1 MNNKQLFSKFFAITL
16 AITLIFSVFSVS
28 AGAVSA
34 DEKSNSQNAN
44 VQDNLSVSG
53 TNSLGTML
61 ANEIADKNEETEDN
75 NGYNVFSVTVSGNNA
90 VVSFET
96 ITDATLLVAIYNE
109 SCDTLIA
116 TGTTEVTNGETEK
129 NVILDTNDMPQY
141 FYVKGYLIDT
151 STNKPLCTAYSSP
164 MYTKDMQE
172 FLSKTT
178 DDFEENKVLN
188 FDNDDDNNFAVYK
201 DEVKLVDESGETN
214 KVTKSDDTTKTYVIE
229 NIDDSISSLSE
240 GDIFSYDY
248 SNGDALIVK
257 VASITIDGTTA
268 TITGEDANL
277 DDVFDYVKIDS
288 TAKKSDFTYD
298 ESNLSEN
305 LKVEHPTNGSRKS
318 RALNN
323 IDASASFSTSFS
335 IEYAPNS
342 KVSVTGSFNFG
353 ISVSAKVY
361 VSMAYQYIELISNE
375 SLGMEISVSATAF
388 SHNFSLGEYGA
399 SPIPGL
405 YISIE
410 PEIVFEGEIELT
422 ISTTLETQFGFSVSS
437 SEGFKNLCNSPKLN
451 TELKVSGKLFVG
463 LQVTAKINILG
474 VVAEGEISGKI
485 GPELSAEFA
494 DINKSE
500 SLKHSC
506 NACLKGVINC
516 KVGLSVSA
524 KFLNL
529 DKFKF
534 QYSLTKTW
542 KLCDI
547 YYSLDYNTFGFS
559 TCPYIAYRVSVIVRE
574 ANGNPV
580 NGATVNGINET
591 NSDGEVTMYL
601 PNGNHTFTASYN
613 GQTKS
618 TTVTVNNAETTAEI
632 VLGDSQSNTDY
643 DFSLVE
649 EVVQIA
655 AGGSHSAA
663 VTKDGNLYMW
673 GYNYHGELGVYTS
686 ENKNA
691 PILVNNSTTA
701 LPAKSVKSVALG
713 SEHSAAITK
722 DGSLYMWG
730 HNNFGQLG
738 DGTNTNRY
746 VPVKIMDNVVSVSLG
761 SEHSAIITKGGSLYM
776 WGCNYAGE
784 LGDGTNTNRYTPV
797 KIMDNVASVSLG
809 NYHSAAI
816 TKDGSLYM
824 WGMNDFGQLG
834 DGTSLDKSKPTKIMD
849 DVVSVSLGGYHS
861 AAITKDGNL
870 YMWGEN
876 SSGQLGDGTTV
887 NKNKPLKV
895 ASNVQS
901 VELGYSH
908 TTVIS
913 KDGELYTWGYN
924 KYGQLGNGT
933 TTNSSNPIKIMND
946 IVSCVGGGSHIIA
959 LKKDG
964 TVYTWGYNNYGQL
977 GDGTTTDRTSPVAI
991 QIYDHTNVLTSSG
1004 IKHGII
1010 PDNGNYSFEST
1021 GEIVQIAAG
1030 SSHSAAVTKDGDLY
1044 MWGYNGEGQLGV
1056 STNENTNAPV
1066 LVNNSTTTLPAK
1078 SIKSVALGDWH
1089 SAAITK
1095 DGSLYMWGS
1104 NDYGQLGDGTTT
1116 DRYTPVKI
1124 MDNVASVSL
1133 GGSHS
1138 AAVTKDGSL
1147 YMWGS
1152 NFRGQL
1158 GDSTTTNRYTPVKIM
1173 DNVVSVSLGSCHS
1186 AAITKDGD
1194 LYMWGSDVYGQLG
1207 DGMYDS
1213 KSAPRSVPI
1222 KIMKNVKLI
1231 GLGGYHSAAI
1241 TNDGNLY
1248 TWGYNKYGQ
1257 LGDGTTKG
1265 DGSMNFYGESIQ
1277 KRMPQRVASNVQSVK
1292 LGFDYTTVISKDGGL
1307 YTWGYNNYGQ
1317 LGNGTTTNSSNPIK
1331 IMNDVVSCAGN
1342 DCHTIVLKKD
1352 GTVYT
1357 WGYNRYGQLGD
1368 GTTTDRTSPVA
1379 IQIYDHTNV
1388 LKSAKKSSESVSASS
1403 GQHTSK
1409 FAGYNANGIYNFY
1422 ALKNK
1427 NADKLLSDD
1436 NILYVDQV
1444 RADANGNISVTYT
1457 PKTAYDSPY
1466 EFVASITQI
1475 DISNAD
1481 VTAESFTY
1489 NGKLQTVEPVVK
1501 VNGYTLYSGI
1511 DYTLSGAYIA
1521 KNAGEY
1527 TYTIV
1532 GKGDFVGYITK
1543 TFTINSADLN
1553 NCDVLIPDSAT
1564 YTGKDI
1570 EPNAVVKIGDVTLEK
1585 DVDYTVEYQNNLNVG
1600 IGSVVIKGK
1609 GNYSGRKVCR
1619 FDIINCDI
1627 SEISK
1632 IDIQDCAYY
1641 GKAVVPEMV
1650 LENNG
1655 TSLVK
1660 DKDYTVTFKNNDS
1673 VGTATA
1679 VINGIGN
1686 YSGTIEKTFQIKL
1699 PIGDIDMSETIDVK
1713 DATLVMQYGVKLIDL
1728 SDEQLII
1735 ADVNND
1741 NIVNIKDATMIQKYV
1756 VNLIDSF
1763 VR

>member
-1 MNNKQLFSKFFAITL
+1 MNNKQLFSKFLAITL
-16 AITLIFSVFSVS
+16 VITLIFSVFSVS

-44 VQDNLSVSG
+44 IQDNLSVSG

-75 NGYNVFSVTVSGNNA
+75 NGYNVFSVAVSGNNA

-96 ITDATLLVAIYNE
+96 VTDATLLVAIYNE

-151 STNKPLCTAYSSP
+151 TTNKPLCTAYSSP
-164 MYTKDMQE
+164 MYTKNMQE

-257 VASITIDGTTA
+257 VASIAIDGTTA

-298 ESNLSEN
+298 ESTVGEGVSILSEQ
-305 LKVEHPTNGSRKS
+305 KSRKS
-318 RALNN
+318 RA
-323 IDASASFSTSFS
+323 IDISGSASW
-335 IEYAPNS
+335 
-342 KVSVTGSFNFG
+342 SVPF
-353 ISVSAKVY
+353 SVSYVDNGVNVKGSLTYGSSVYVKVY
-361 VSMAYQYIELISNE
+361 LSIQYQYLELKVDQT
-375 SLGMEISVSATAF
+375 LKLDLSVSTNLF
-388 SHNFSLGEYGA
+388 ESSIDLFEFGV
-399 SPIPGL
+399 SPIAGVYVTVTPALVIEGSINCS
-405 YISIE
+405 ISA
-410 PEIVFEGEIELT
+410 T
-422 ISTTLETQFGFSVSS
+422 MKTTNGFSVSNT
-437 SEGFKNLCNSPKLN
+437 EGYKDLTTNPKLE
-451 TELKVSGKLFVG
+451 TKLDFSGSVFIGAKATLKIRV
-463 LQVTAKINILG
+463 LG
-474 VVAEGEISGKI
+474 SLVEGGFTLKNGVDISGKFDDTKDSSSKKHNCSACIKGDIYKKI
-485 GPELSAEFA
+485 GGS
-494 DINKSE
+494 IY
-500 SLKHSC
+500 
-506 NACLKGVINC
+506 I
-516 KVGLSVSA
+516 
-524 KFLNL
+524 KFLNSKNL
-529 DKFKF
+529 KFEL
-534 QYSLTKTW
+534 SLNVKTKIS
-542 KLCDI
+542 DF
-547 YYSLDYNTFGFS
+547 YYSLDHQTFDFT
-559 TCPYIAYRVSVIVRE
+559 TCPYVSYKVNIIVKNS
-574 ANGNPV
+574 NGSFVSGASV
-580 NGATVNGINET
+580 NGTATT
-591 NSDGEVTMYL
+591 DSDGKVTMYL

-613 GQTKS
+613 GQTES
-618 TTVTVNNAETTAEI
+618 TTTTVNNAETTAEI
-632 VLGDSQSNTDY
+632 VIGTSQSNPDY
-643 DFSLVE
+643 DFSSAGE
-649 EVVQIA
+649 IVQVA
-655 AGGSHSAA
+655 AGGTHTAA
-663 VTKDGNLYMW
+663 VTKDGDLYMW
-673 GYNYHGELGVYTS
+673 GRNYYGQLGVYS
-686 ENKNA
+686 NA
-691 PILVNNSTTA
+691 DSKIPIKVNNSSST
-701 LPAKSVKSVALG
+701 LPEKSVKYIALG
-713 SEHSAAITK
+713 
-722 DGSLYMWG
+722 Y
-730 HNNFGQLG
+730 
-738 DGTNTNRY
+738 
-746 VPVKIMDNVVSVSLG
+746 
-761 SEHSAIITKGGSLYM
+761 
-776 WGCNYAGE
+776 
-784 LGDGTNTNRYTPV
+784 
-797 KIMDNVASVSLG
+797 
-809 NYHSAAI
+809 YHSAAI

-824 WGMNDFGQLG
+824 WG
-834 DGTSLDKSKPTKIMD
+834 
-849 DVVSVSLGGYHS
+849 
-861 AAITKDGNL
+861 
-870 YMWGEN
+870 
-876 SSGQLGDGTTV
+876 
-887 NKNKPLKV
+887 
-895 ASNVQS
+895 
-901 VELGYSH
+901 
-908 TTVIS
+908 
-913 KDGELYTWGYN
+913 YN
-924 KYGQLGNGT
+924 R
-933 TTNSSNPIKIMND
+933 S
-946 IVSCVGGGSHIIA
+946 
-959 LKKDG
+959 
-964 TVYTWGYNNYGQL
+964 
-977 GDGTTTDRTSPVAI
+977 
-991 QIYDHTNVLTSSG
+991 
-1004 IKHGII
+1004 
-1010 PDNGNYSFEST
+1010 
-1021 GEIVQIAAG
+1021 
-1030 SSHSAAVTKDGDLY
+1030 
-1044 MWGYNGEGQLGV
+1044 
-1056 STNENTNAPV
+1056 
-1066 LVNNSTTTLPAK
+1066 
-1078 SIKSVALGDWH
+1078 
-1089 SAAITK
+1089 
-1095 DGSLYMWGS
+1095 
-1104 NDYGQLGDGTTT
+1104 GQLGDGTTT

-1147 YMWGS
+1147 YMWGD
-1152 NFRGQL
+1152 NGNGRL
-1158 GDSTTTNRYTPVKIM
+1158 GDGTTTDRYTPVKIM
-1173 DNVVSVSLGSCHS
+1173 DNVASVSLGSSHS
-1186 AAITKDGD
+1186 AAITKDGS
-1194 LYMWGSDVYGQLG
+1194 LYMWG
-1207 DGMYDS
+1207 
-1213 KSAPRSVPI
+1213 
-1222 KIMKNVKLI
+1222 
-1231 GLGGYHSAAI
+1231 
-1241 TNDGNLY
+1241 
-1248 TWGYNKYGQ
+1248 YNYYGQ
-1257 LGDGTTKG
+1257 LGDGTTTDRYTPVKIMDNVASVSLGGNHSAAITKDSNLYMWGGNGSGQLG
-1265 DGSMNFYGESIQ
+1265 DGTTDN
-1277 KRMPQRVASNVQSVK
+1277 KTRPHRVASNVQSVK
-1292 LGFDYTTVISKDGGL
+1292 LGYIYTTVISKDGGL
-1307 YTWGYNNYGQ
+1307 YTWGYNYYGQ

-1331 IMNDVVSCAGN
+1331 IMNDAIDCAGG
-1342 DCHTIVLKKD
+1342 DDHTIVLKKD

-1357 WGYNRYGQLGD
+1357 WGYNDCGQLGDSTTTNRTSPVAIQIYDHTNVLTSSGIKYGIIPDNGNYSFESTGEVIQMAAGGTHTAAVTKDGDLYMWGRNYYGQLGVYSNADSKIPIKVNNSSSTLPEKSVKYIALGYYHSAAITKDGSLYMWGYNRSGQLGDGTTTDRYTPVKIMDNVASVSLGGSHSAAVTKDGSLYMWGDNGNGRLGDGTTTDRYTPVKIMDNVASVSLGSSHSAAITKDGSLYMWGYNYYGQLGDGTTTDRYTPVKIMDNVASVSLGGNHSAAITKDSNLYMWGGNGSGQLGDGTTDNKTRPHRVASNVQSVKLGYIYTTVISKDGGLYTWGYNYYGQLGNGTTTNSSNPIKIMNDAIDCAGGDDHTIVLKKDGTVYTWGYNDCGQLGD

-1388 LKSAKKSSESVSASS
+1388 LKSAKKSSELVSASS

-1422 ALKNK
+1422 ALKDK

-1466 EFVASITQI
+1466 EFVASITQVN
-1475 DISNAD
+1475 ISNAD
-1481 VTAESFTY
+1481 VSAEDFTY

-1527 TYTIV
+1527 TYTIN
-1532 GKGDFVGYITK
+1532 GKGDFTGSITK
-1543 TFTINSADLN
+1543 TFTIKTADMN

-1600 IGSVVIKGK
+1600 IGIVVIKGK
-1609 GNYSGRKVCR
+1609 GNCSSRKVCW
-1619 FDIINCDI
+1619 FDITNCDI

-1632 IDIQDCAYY
+1632 IDIQNCAYY

-1741 NIVNIKDATMIQKYV
+1741 NIVNIKDATMIQKYL

-1763 VR
+1763 IR

>member
-1 MNNKQLFSKFFAITL
+1 MNNKRLFSRFLAVTL

-75 NGYNVFSVTVSGNNA
+75 NGYNVFSVAVSGNNA

-129 NVILDTNDMPQY
+129 NVTLDTNDMPQY

-188 FDNDDDNNFAVYK
+188 FDNDDDNNFAIYK

-257 VASITIDGTTA
+257 VASIAIDGTTA
-268 TITGEDANL
+268 TITGEEANL

-298 ESNLSEN
+298 ESTVGEGVSILSEH
-305 LKVEHPTNGSRKS
+305 KSRKS
-318 RALNN
+318 RA
-323 IDASASFSTSFS
+323 IDISGSASW
-335 IEYAPNS
+335 
-342 KVSVTGSFNFG
+342 SVPF
-353 ISVSAKVY
+353 SVSYVDNGVNVKGSLTYGSSVYVKVY
-361 VSMAYQYIELISNE
+361 LSVQYQYLELKVDQT
-375 SLGMEISVSATAF
+375 LKLDLSVSTNMF
-388 SHNFSLGEYGA
+388 ESSIDLFEFGV
-399 SPIPGL
+399 SPIAGVYVTVTPALVIEGSINCS
-405 YISIE
+405 ISA
-410 PEIVFEGEIELT
+410 T
-422 ISTTLETQFGFSVSS
+422 MKTTNGFSVSNT
-437 SEGFKNLCNSPKLN
+437 EGYKDLTTNPKLE
-451 TELKVSGKLFVG
+451 TKLDFSGSVFIGAKATLKIRV
-463 LQVTAKINILG
+463 LG
-474 VVAEGEISGKI
+474 SLVEGGFTLKNGVDISGKFDDTKDSSSKKHNCSACIKGDIYKKI
-485 GPELSAEFA
+485 GGS
-494 DINKSE
+494 IY
-500 SLKHSC
+500 
-506 NACLKGVINC
+506 I
-516 KVGLSVSA
+516 
-524 KFLNL
+524 KFLNSKNL
-529 DKFKF
+529 KFEL
-534 QYSLTKTW
+534 SLNVKTKIS
-542 KLCDI
+542 DF
-547 YYSLDYNTFGFS
+547 YYSLDHQTFDFT
-559 TCPYIAYRVSVIVRE
+559 TCPYVSYKVNIIVKKRSGSFVSG
-574 ANGNPV
+574 ASV
-580 NGATVNGINET
+580 NGTATT
-591 NSDGEVTMYL
+591 DSDGKVTMYL

-613 GQTKS
+613 GQTES
-618 TTVTVNNAETTAEI
+618 TTTTVNNAETTAEI
-632 VLGDSQSNTDY
+632 VIGTSQSNPDY
-643 DFSLVE
+643 DFSSIGE
-649 EVVQIA
+649 IVQVA
-655 AGGSHSAA
+655 AGDSHSAA
-663 VTKDGNLYMW
+663 VTKDGDLYMW
-673 GYNYHGELGVYTS
+673 GRNYYGQLGVYS
-686 ENKNA
+686 NA
-691 PILVNNSTTA
+691 DSKIPIKVNNSSST
-701 LPAKSVKSVALG
+701 LPEKSVKYIALG
-713 SEHSAAITK
+713 
-722 DGSLYMWG
+722 Y
-730 HNNFGQLG
+730 
-738 DGTNTNRY
+738 
-746 VPVKIMDNVVSVSLG
+746 
-761 SEHSAIITKGGSLYM
+761 
-776 WGCNYAGE
+776 
-784 LGDGTNTNRYTPV
+784 
-797 KIMDNVASVSLG
+797 
-809 NYHSAAI
+809 YHSAAI

-824 WGMNDFGQLG
+824 WGR
-834 DGTSLDKSKPTKIMD
+834 
-849 DVVSVSLGGYHS
+849 
-861 AAITKDGNL
+861 
-870 YMWGEN
+870 
-876 SSGQLGDGTTV
+876 
-887 NKNKPLKV
+887 
-895 ASNVQS
+895 
-901 VELGYSH
+901 
-908 TTVIS
+908 
-913 KDGELYTWGYN
+913 
-924 KYGQLGNGT
+924 
-933 TTNSSNPIKIMND
+933 
-946 IVSCVGGGSHIIA
+946 
-959 LKKDG
+959 
-964 TVYTWGYNNYGQL
+964 NN
-977 GDGTTTDRTSPVAI
+977 
-991 QIYDHTNVLTSSG
+991 
-1004 IKHGII
+1004 
-1010 PDNGNYSFEST
+1010 
-1021 GEIVQIAAG
+1021 
-1030 SSHSAAVTKDGDLY
+1030 
-1044 MWGYNGEGQLGV
+1044 
-1056 STNENTNAPV
+1056 
-1066 LVNNSTTTLPAK
+1066 
-1078 SIKSVALGDWH
+1078 
-1089 SAAITK
+1089 
-1095 DGSLYMWGS
+1095 
-1104 NDYGQLGDGTTT
+1104 YGQLGDGTTT

-1147 YMWGS
+1147 YMWGD
-1152 NFRGQL
+1152 NGNGRL
-1158 GDSTTTNRYTPVKIM
+1158 GDGTTTDRYTPVKIM
-1173 DNVVSVSLGSCHS
+1173 DNVASVSLGSSHS
-1186 AAITKDGD
+1186 AAITKDGS
-1194 LYMWGSDVYGQLG
+1194 LYMWG
-1207 DGMYDS
+1207 
-1213 KSAPRSVPI
+1213 
-1222 KIMKNVKLI
+1222 
-1231 GLGGYHSAAI
+1231 
-1241 TNDGNLY
+1241 
-1248 TWGYNKYGQ
+1248 YNYYGQ
-1257 LGDGTTKG
+1257 LGDGTTTDRYTPVKIMDNVASVSLGGNHSAAITKDSNLYMWGGNGSGQLG
-1265 DGSMNFYGESIQ
+1265 DGTTDN
-1277 KRMPQRVASNVQSVK
+1277 KTRPNRVASNVQSVK
-1292 LGFDYTTVISKDGGL
+1292 LGYIHTTVISKDGGL
-1307 YTWGYNNYGQ
+1307 YTWGYNHYGQ

-1331 IMNDVVSCAGN
+1331 IMNDAIDCAGG
-1342 DCHTIVLKKD
+1342 DDHTIVLKKD

-1357 WGYNRYGQLGD
+1357 WGRNYNGQLGD
-1368 GTTTDRTSPVA
+1368 GTTTNRKSPVA

-1422 ALKNK
+1422 ALKDK

-1444 RADANGNISVTYT
+1444 RADSNGNISVTYI
-1457 PKTAYDSPY
+1457 PKAAYDSPY
-1466 EFVASITQI
+1466 EFVASITQVN
-1475 DISNAD
+1475 ISNAD
-1481 VTAESFTY
+1481 VSAEDFTY

-1527 TYTIV
+1527 TYTIN
-1532 GKGDFVGYITK
+1532 GKGDFSGSITK
-1543 TFTINSADLN
+1543 TFTIKTADVN

-1600 IGSVVIKGK
+1600 IGIVVIKGK
-1609 GNYSGRKVCR
+1609 GNCSGRKVCW
-1619 FDIINCDI
+1619 FDITNCDI

-1641 GKAVVPEMV
+1641 RKAVVPEMV

-1741 NIVNIKDATMIQKYV
+1741 NIVNIKDATMIQKYI

>member
-1 MNNKQLFSKFFAITL
+1 MNNKRLFSRFLAVTL

-75 NGYNVFSVTVSGNNA
+75 NGYNVFSVAVSGNNA

-96 ITDATLLVAIYNE
+96 VTDATLLVAIYNE

-129 NVILDTNDMPQY
+129 NVTLDTNDMPQY

-305 LKVEHPTNGSRKS
+305 LKIEHPTNGSRKS
-318 RALNN
+318 RAFN

-342 KVSVTGSFNFG
+342 TVSVTGSFNFG
-353 ISVSAKVY
+353 VSVSAKVY

-388 SHNFSLGEYGA
+388 SHSFSLGEYGA
-399 SPIPGL
+399 SPVPGL

-437 SEGFKNLCNSPKLN
+437 SEGFKNLCNSPKIN

-463 LQVTAKINILG
+463 LQVTAKVKVLG
-474 VVAEGEISGKI
+474 AIAEGGISGKI

-494 DINKSE
+494 DTNDTE
-500 SLKHSC
+500 SFKHSC
-506 NACLKGVINC
+506 NTCLKGEINC
-516 KVGLSVSA
+516 KVSLSVYA

-534 QYSLTKTW
+534 QRSLTNTW
-542 KLCDI
+542 KLDDI
-547 YYSLDYNTFGFS
+547 YYSFDYNTFGFS
-559 TCPYIAYRVSVIVRE
+559 TCPHIAYRVSVIVRE
-574 ANGNPV
+574 ANGNLV
-580 NGATVNGINET
+580 NGAIVNGTNKT
-591 NSDGEVTMYL
+591 NSDGKVTMYL

-613 GQTKS
+613 GQTES
-618 TTVTVNNAETTAEI
+618 TTTTVNNAETTAEI
-632 VLGDSQSNTDY
+632 VLGGSQSNSDY
-643 DFSLVE
+643 DFSSTGE
-649 EVVQIA
+649 IVQVA
-655 AGGSHSAA
+655 AGTSHTAA
-663 VTKDGNLYMW
+663 VTKDGDLYMW
-673 GYNYHGELGVYTS
+673 GVNLWGELGVS
-686 ENKNA
+686 SNA
-691 PILVNNSTTA
+691 SSKIPIKVNNSSST
-701 LPAKSVKSVALG
+701 LPEKSVKYVALG
-713 SEHSAAITK
+713 GSHSAAITK

-730 HNNFGQLG
+730 DNVYGELG
-738 DGTNTNRY
+738 DGTITDRNI
-746 VPVKIMDNVVSVSLG
+746 PVKIMDNVTSVSLG
-761 SEHSAIITKGGSLYM
+761 GTHSAAITNNGSLYTWGNNKYGQLGGNGTKSKRTKPVKIMDNVISVSLGLIHSAAITKDGSLYM
-776 WGCNYAGE
+776 WGNNICGQ
-784 LGDGTNTNRYTPV
+784 LGDGTTTDRFTPV

-809 NYHSAAI
+809 TGESAAI

-824 WGMNDFGQLG
+824 WGNNGC
-834 DGTSLDKSKPTKIMD
+834 
-849 DVVSVSLGGYHS
+849 
-861 AAITKDGNL
+861 
-870 YMWGEN
+870 
-876 SSGQLGDGTTV
+876 GQLGDGTTD
-887 NKNKPLKV
+887 NKTRPHRV
-895 ASNVQS
+895 ASNIQS
-901 VELGYSH
+901 VKLGSNYI
-908 TTVIS
+908 TAIS
-913 KDGELYTWGYN
+913 KDGGLYTWGDN
-924 KYGQLGNGT
+924 HNGQLGNGT
-933 TTNSSNPIKIMND
+933 TIDSSSPIKIMND
-946 IVSCVGGGSHIIA
+946 VVDCAGAGGGGCHTIA

-964 TVYTWGYNNYGQL
+964 TVYTWGWNY
-977 GDGTTTDRTSPVAI
+977 
-991 QIYDHTNVLTSSG
+991 H
-1004 IKHGII
+1004 
-1010 PDNGNYSFEST
+1010 
-1021 GEIVQIAAG
+1021 
-1030 SSHSAAVTKDGDLY
+1030 
-1044 MWGYNGEGQLGV
+1044 
-1056 STNENTNAPV
+1056 
-1066 LVNNSTTTLPAK
+1066 
-1078 SIKSVALGDWH
+1078 
-1089 SAAITK
+1089 
-1095 DGSLYMWGS
+1095 
-1104 NDYGQLGDGTTT
+1104 
-1116 DRYTPVKI
+1116 
-1124 MDNVASVSL
+1124 
-1133 GGSHS
+1133 
-1138 AAVTKDGSL
+1138 
-1147 YMWGS
+1147 
-1152 NFRGQL
+1152 
-1158 GDSTTTNRYTPVKIM
+1158 
-1173 DNVVSVSLGSCHS
+1173 
-1186 AAITKDGD
+1186 
-1194 LYMWGSDVYGQLG
+1194 
-1207 DGMYDS
+1207 
-1213 KSAPRSVPI
+1213 
-1222 KIMKNVKLI
+1222 
-1231 GLGGYHSAAI
+1231 
-1241 TNDGNLY
+1241 
-1248 TWGYNKYGQ
+1248 
-1257 LGDGTTKG
+1257 
-1265 DGSMNFYGESIQ
+1265 
-1277 KRMPQRVASNVQSVK
+1277 
-1292 LGFDYTTVISKDGGL
+1292 
-1307 YTWGYNNYGQ
+1307 
-1317 LGNGTTTNSSNPIK
+1317 
-1331 IMNDVVSCAGN
+1331 
-1342 DCHTIVLKKD
+1342 
-1352 GTVYT
+1352 
-1357 WGYNRYGQLGD
+1357 GQLGD

-1388 LKSAKKSSESVSASS
+1388 LKSTKKSSESVSASS
-1403 GQHTSK
+1403 GQHISK

-1481 VTAESFTY
+1481 VTEESFTY
-1489 NGKLQTVEPVVK
+1489 NGKLQTVKPVVK
-1501 VNGYTLYSGI
+1501 VNGYTLHSGI

-1532 GKGDFVGYITK
+1532 GKGDFVGYIAK
-1543 TFTINSADLN
+1543 TFTINPADLN

-1564 YTGKDI
+1564 YTGKGI
-1570 EPNAVVKIGDVTLEK
+1570 KPNAVVKIGDVTLEK

-1619 FDIINCDI
+1619 FDITNCDI

-1686 YSGTIEKTFQIKL
+1686 YCGTIEKTFQIKL

>member
-1 MNNKQLFSKFFAITL
+1 MNNKRLFSRFLAITL

-75 NGYNVFSVTVSGNNA
+75 NGYNVFSVAVSGNNA

-129 NVILDTNDMPQY
+129 NVTLDTNDMPQY

-257 VASITIDGTTA
+257 VASIAIDGTTA

-298 ESNLSEN
+298 KSNLSEN
-305 LKVEHPTNGSRKS
+305 LKVENPTNGSRKS
-318 RALNN
+318 RALN

-335 IEYAPNS
+335 IKYTPNS
-342 KVSVTGSFNFG
+342 TVSVTGSFNFG
-353 ISVSAKVY
+353 VSVSAKVY

-388 SHNFSLGEYGA
+388 SHSFSLGEYGA
-399 SPIPGL
+399 SPVPGL

-463 LQVTAKINILG
+463 LQVTAKVKVLG
-474 VVAEGEISGKI
+474 AIAEGGISGKI

-494 DINKSE
+494 DTNDTE
-500 SLKHSC
+500 SFKHSC
-506 NACLKGVINC
+506 NTCLKGEINC
-516 KVGLSVSA
+516 KVSLSVYA

-534 QYSLTKTW
+534 QRSLTNTW
-542 KLCDI
+542 KLDDI
-547 YYSLDYNTFGFS
+547 YYSFDYNTFGFS
-559 TCPYIAYRVSVIVRE
+559 TCPHIAYRVSVIVRE
-574 ANGNPV
+574 ANGNLV
-580 NGATVNGINET
+580 NGAIVNGTNKT
-591 NSDGEVTMYL
+591 NSDGKVTMYL

-613 GQTKS
+613 GQTES

-632 VLGDSQSNTDY
+632 VLGTSQSNPDY
-643 DFSLVE
+643 DFSSAG
-649 EVVQIA
+649 EVIQVA
-655 AGGSHSAA
+655 AGYSHTAA
-663 VTKDGNLYMW
+663 VTKDGDLYMW
-673 GYNYHGELGVYTS
+673 GYNNYGQLGVYS
-686 ENKNA
+686 NA
-691 PILVNNSTTA
+691 DSKIPIKVNNSSST
-701 LPAKSVKSVALG
+701 LPEKSVKYVALG
-713 SEHSAAITK
+713 YYHSAAITK
-722 DGSLYMWG
+722 DGSLYIWG
-730 HNNFGQLG
+730 CNSYGQLG
-738 DGTNTNRY
+738 DGTTTDRY
-746 VPVKIMDNVVSVSLG
+746 TPIKIMDNVASVSLG
-761 SEHSAIITKGGSLYM
+761 DYHSAAVTKDGSLYM
-776 WGCNYAGE
+776 WGYNYRGR
-784 LGDGTNTNRYTPV
+784 LGDGTTTGRYTPV

-809 NYHSAAI
+809 SGHSAAI

-824 WGMNDFGQLG
+824 WG
-834 DGTSLDKSKPTKIMD
+834 
-849 DVVSVSLGGYHS
+849 
-861 AAITKDGNL
+861 
-870 YMWGEN
+870 
-876 SSGQLGDGTTV
+876 
-887 NKNKPLKV
+887 
-895 ASNVQS
+895 
-901 VELGYSH
+901 
-908 TTVIS
+908 
-913 KDGELYTWGYN
+913 YN
-924 KYGQLGNGT
+924 Y
-933 TTNSSNPIKIMND
+933 
-946 IVSCVGGGSHIIA
+946 
-959 LKKDG
+959 
-964 TVYTWGYNNYGQL
+964 Y
-977 GDGTTTDRTSPVAI
+977 
-991 QIYDHTNVLTSSG
+991 
-1004 IKHGII
+1004 
-1010 PDNGNYSFEST
+1010 E
-1021 GEIVQIAAG
+1021 
-1030 SSHSAAVTKDGDLY
+1030 
-1044 MWGYNGEGQLGV
+1044 
-1056 STNENTNAPV
+1056 
-1066 LVNNSTTTLPAK
+1066 
-1078 SIKSVALGDWH
+1078 
-1089 SAAITK
+1089 
-1095 DGSLYMWGS
+1095 
-1104 NDYGQLGDGTTT
+1104 QLGDGTTT

-1133 GGSHS
+1133 GDFYS
-1138 AAVTKDGSL
+1138 AAITKDGSL
-1147 YMWGS
+1147 YMWG
-1152 NFRGQL
+1152 NNG
-1158 GDSTTTNRYTPVKIM
+1158 
-1173 DNVVSVSLGSCHS
+1173 
-1186 AAITKDGD
+1186 
-1194 LYMWGSDVYGQLG
+1194 
-1207 DGMYDS
+1207 
-1213 KSAPRSVPI
+1213 
-1222 KIMKNVKLI
+1222 
-1231 GLGGYHSAAI
+1231 
-1241 TNDGNLY
+1241 
-1248 TWGYNKYGQ
+1248 YGQ
-1257 LGDGTTKG
+1257 LGDGTTAK
-1265 DGSMNFYGESIQ
+1265 
-1277 KRMPQRVASNVQSVK
+1277 KTRPQRVASNVQSVE
-1292 LGFDYTTVISKDGGL
+1292 LGNIHTTVISKDGGL
-1307 YTWGYNNYGQ
+1307 YTWGDNRNGR
-1317 LGNGTTTNSSNPIK
+1317 LGNGTTIDSSSPIK
-1331 IMNDVVSCAGN
+1331 IMNDVVDCAGGGS
-1342 DCHTIVLKKD
+1342 HTIALKKD
-1352 GTVYT
+1352 GTVYA
-1357 WGYNRYGQLGD
+1357 WGCNDCGQLGD
-1368 GTTTDRTSPVA
+1368 DTTTYRTSPVA

-1388 LKSAKKSSESVSASS
+1388 LKSTKKSSESVSASS

-1422 ALKNK
+1422 ALKDK

-1444 RADANGNISVTYT
+1444 RADSNGNISVTYT

-1466 EFVASITQI
+1466 EFVASITQVN
-1475 DISNAD
+1475 ISNAD
-1481 VTAESFTY
+1481 VSAENFTY

-1527 TYTIV
+1527 TYTIN
-1532 GKGDFVGYITK
+1532 GKGDFTGSITK
-1543 TFTINSADLN
+1543 TFTIKTADVN

-1600 IGSVVIKGK
+1600 IGIVVIQGK
-1609 GNYSGRKVCR
+1609 DNCNGRKVCW
-1619 FDIINCDI
+1619 FDITNYDI

-1632 IDIQDCAYY
+1632 IDIHDCAYY

-1655 TSLVK
+1655 TALVK
-1660 DKDYTVTFKNNDS
+1660 DKDYTVIFKNNDS

-1741 NIVNIKDATMIQKYV
+1741 NIVNIKDATMIQKYI

>member
-1 MNNKQLFSKFFAITL
+1 MNNKRLFSRFLAITL

-75 NGYNVFSVTVSGNNA
+75 NGYNVFSVAVSGNNA

-129 NVILDTNDMPQY
+129 NVTLDTNDMPQY

-257 VASITIDGTTA
+257 VASIAIDGTTA

-298 ESNLSEN
+298 KSNLSEN
-305 LKVEHPTNGSRKS
+305 LKVENPTNGSRKS
-318 RALNN
+318 RALN

-335 IEYAPNS
+335 IKYTPNS
-342 KVSVTGSFNFG
+342 TVSVTGSFNFG
-353 ISVSAKVY
+353 VSVSAKVY

-388 SHNFSLGEYGA
+388 SHSFSLGEYGA
-399 SPIPGL
+399 SPVPGL

-463 LQVTAKINILG
+463 LQVTAKVKVLG
-474 VVAEGEISGKI
+474 AIAEGGISGKI

-494 DINKSE
+494 DTNDTE
-500 SLKHSC
+500 SFKHSC
-506 NACLKGVINC
+506 NTCLKGEINC
-516 KVGLSVSA
+516 KVSLSVYA

-534 QYSLTKTW
+534 QRSLTNTW
-542 KLCDI
+542 KLDDI
-547 YYSLDYNTFGFS
+547 YYSFDYNTFGFS
-559 TCPYIAYRVSVIVRE
+559 TCPHIAYRVSVIVRE
-574 ANGNPV
+574 ANGNLV
-580 NGATVNGINET
+580 NGAIVNGTNKT
-591 NSDGEVTMYL
+591 NSDGKVTMYL

-613 GQTKS
+613 GQTES

-632 VLGDSQSNTDY
+632 VLGTSQSNPDY
-643 DFSLVE
+643 DFSSAG
-649 EVVQIA
+649 EVIQVA
-655 AGGSHSAA
+655 AGYSHTAA
-663 VTKDGNLYMW
+663 VTKDGDLYMW
-673 GYNYHGELGVYTS
+673 GYNNYGQLGVYS
-686 ENKNA
+686 NA
-691 PILVNNSTTA
+691 DSKIPIKVNNSSST
-701 LPAKSVKSVALG
+701 LPEKSVKYVALG
-713 SEHSAAITK
+713 YYHSAAITK
-722 DGSLYMWG
+722 DGSLYIWG
-730 HNNFGQLG
+730 CNSYGQLG
-738 DGTNTNRY
+738 DGTTTDRY
-746 VPVKIMDNVVSVSLG
+746 TPIKIMDNVASVSLG
-761 SEHSAIITKGGSLYM
+761 DYHSAAVTKDGSLYM
-776 WGCNYAGE
+776 WGYNYRGR
-784 LGDGTNTNRYTPV
+784 LGDGTTTGRYTPV

-809 NYHSAAI
+809 SGHSAAI

-824 WGMNDFGQLG
+824 WG
-834 DGTSLDKSKPTKIMD
+834 
-849 DVVSVSLGGYHS
+849 
-861 AAITKDGNL
+861 
-870 YMWGEN
+870 
-876 SSGQLGDGTTV
+876 
-887 NKNKPLKV
+887 
-895 ASNVQS
+895 
-901 VELGYSH
+901 
-908 TTVIS
+908 
-913 KDGELYTWGYN
+913 YN
-924 KYGQLGNGT
+924 Y
-933 TTNSSNPIKIMND
+933 
-946 IVSCVGGGSHIIA
+946 
-959 LKKDG
+959 
-964 TVYTWGYNNYGQL
+964 Y
-977 GDGTTTDRTSPVAI
+977 
-991 QIYDHTNVLTSSG
+991 
-1004 IKHGII
+1004 
-1010 PDNGNYSFEST
+1010 E
-1021 GEIVQIAAG
+1021 
-1030 SSHSAAVTKDGDLY
+1030 
-1044 MWGYNGEGQLGV
+1044 
-1056 STNENTNAPV
+1056 
-1066 LVNNSTTTLPAK
+1066 
-1078 SIKSVALGDWH
+1078 
-1089 SAAITK
+1089 
-1095 DGSLYMWGS
+1095 
-1104 NDYGQLGDGTTT
+1104 QLGDGTTT

-1133 GGSHS
+1133 GDFYSAAITKDGSLYMWGNNGYGQLGDGTTAKKTRPQRVASNVQSVELGNIHTTVISKDGGLYTWGDNRNGRLGNGTTIDSSSPIKIMNDVVDCAGGGSHTIALKKDGTVYAWGCNDCGQLGDDTTTYRTSPVAIQVYDHANVLTSSGIKYGIIPDNGNYSFESTGEVIQIAAGDSHSAAVTKDGDLYMWGYNNYGQLGVYSNADSKIPIKVNNSSSTLPEKSVKYVALGYYHSAAITKDGSLYIWGCNSYGQLGDGTTTDRYTPIKIMDNVASVSLGDYHS

-1147 YMWGS
+1147 YMWGY
-1152 NFRGQL
+1152 NYRGRL
-1158 GDSTTTNRYTPVKIM
+1158 GDGTTTGRYTPVKIM
-1173 DNVVSVSLGSCHS
+1173 DNVASVSLGSGHS
-1186 AAITKDGD
+1186 AAITKDGS
-1194 LYMWGSDVYGQLG
+1194 LYMWGYNYYEQLG
-1207 DGMYDS
+1207 DGTTTDRYT
-1213 KSAPRSVPI
+1213 PV
-1222 KIMKNVKLI
+1222 KIMDNVASVS
-1231 GLGGYHSAAI
+1231 LGDFYSAAI
-1241 TNDGNLY
+1241 TKDGSLY
-1248 TWGYNKYGQ
+1248 MWGNNGYGQ
-1257 LGDGTTKG
+1257 LGDGTTAK
-1265 DGSMNFYGESIQ
+1265 
-1277 KRMPQRVASNVQSVK
+1277 KTRPQRVASNVQSVE
-1292 LGFDYTTVISKDGGL
+1292 LGNIHTTVISKDGGL
-1307 YTWGYNNYGQ
+1307 YTWGDNRNGR
-1317 LGNGTTTNSSNPIK
+1317 LGNGTTIDSSSPIK
-1331 IMNDVVSCAGN
+1331 IMNDVVDCAGGGS
-1342 DCHTIVLKKD
+1342 HTIALKKD
-1352 GTVYT
+1352 GTVYA
-1357 WGYNRYGQLGD
+1357 WGCNDCGQLGD
-1368 GTTTDRTSPVA
+1368 DTTTYRTSPVA

-1388 LKSAKKSSESVSASS
+1388 LKSTKKSSESVSASS

-1422 ALKNK
+1422 ALKDK

-1444 RADANGNISVTYT
+1444 RADSNGNISVTYT

-1466 EFVASITQI
+1466 EFVASITQVN
-1475 DISNAD
+1475 ISNAD
-1481 VTAESFTY
+1481 VSAENFTY

-1527 TYTIV
+1527 TYTIN
-1532 GKGDFVGYITK
+1532 GKGDFTGSITK
-1543 TFTINSADLN
+1543 TFTIKTADVN

-1600 IGSVVIKGK
+1600 IGIVVIQGK
-1609 GNYSGRKVCR
+1609 DNCNGRKVCW
-1619 FDIINCDI
+1619 FDITNYDI

-1632 IDIQDCAYY
+1632 IDIHDCAYY

-1655 TSLVK
+1655 TALVK
-1660 DKDYTVTFKNNDS
+1660 DKDYTVIFKNNDS

-1741 NIVNIKDATMIQKYV
+1741 NIVNIKDATMIQKYI

>member
-1 MNNKQLFSKFFAITL
+1 MNNKQLFSKFLAITL
-16 AITLIFSVFSVS
+16 VITLIFSVFSVS

-44 VQDNLSVSG
+44 IQDNLSVSG

-75 NGYNVFSVTVSGNNA
+75 NGYNVFSVAVSGNNA

-96 ITDATLLVAIYNE
+96 VTDATLLVAIYNE

-151 STNKPLCTAYSSP
+151 TTNKPLCTAYSSP
-164 MYTKDMQE
+164 MYTKNMQE

-257 VASITIDGTTA
+257 VASIAIDGTTA

-298 ESNLSEN
+298 ESTVGEGVSILSEQ
-305 LKVEHPTNGSRKS
+305 KSRKS
-318 RALNN
+318 RA
-323 IDASASFSTSFS
+323 IDISGSASW
-335 IEYAPNS
+335 
-342 KVSVTGSFNFG
+342 SVPF
-353 ISVSAKVY
+353 SVSYVDNGVNVKGSLTYGSSVYVKVY
-361 VSMAYQYIELISNE
+361 LSIQYQYLELKVDQT
-375 SLGMEISVSATAF
+375 LKLDLSVSTNLF
-388 SHNFSLGEYGA
+388 ESSIDLFEFGV
-399 SPIPGL
+399 SPIAGVYVTVTPALVIEGSINCS
-405 YISIE
+405 ISA
-410 PEIVFEGEIELT
+410 T
-422 ISTTLETQFGFSVSS
+422 MKTTNGFSVSNT
-437 SEGFKNLCNSPKLN
+437 EGYKDLTTNPKLE
-451 TELKVSGKLFVG
+451 TKLDFSGSVFIGAKATLKIRV
-463 LQVTAKINILG
+463 LG
-474 VVAEGEISGKI
+474 SLVEGGFTLKNGVDISGKFDDTKDSSSKKHNCSACIKGDIYKKI
-485 GPELSAEFA
+485 GGS
-494 DINKSE
+494 IY
-500 SLKHSC
+500 
-506 NACLKGVINC
+506 I
-516 KVGLSVSA
+516 
-524 KFLNL
+524 KFLNSKNL
-529 DKFKF
+529 KFEL
-534 QYSLTKTW
+534 SLNVKTKIS
-542 KLCDI
+542 DF
-547 YYSLDYNTFGFS
+547 YYSLDHQTFDFT
-559 TCPYIAYRVSVIVRE
+559 TCPYVSYKVNIIVKNS
-574 ANGNPV
+574 NGSFVSGASV
-580 NGATVNGINET
+580 NGTATT
-591 NSDGEVTMYL
+591 DSDGKVTMYL

-613 GQTKS
+613 GQTES
-618 TTVTVNNAETTAEI
+618 TTTTVNNAETTAEI
-632 VLGDSQSNTDY
+632 VIGTSQSNPDY
-643 DFSLVE
+643 DFSSAGE
-649 EVVQIA
+649 IVQVA
-655 AGGSHSAA
+655 AGGTHTAA
-663 VTKDGNLYMW
+663 VTKDGDLYMW
-673 GYNYHGELGVYTS
+673 GRNYYGQLGVYS
-686 ENKNA
+686 NA
-691 PILVNNSTTA
+691 DSKIPIKVNNSSST
-701 LPAKSVKSVALG
+701 LPEKSVKYIALG
-713 SEHSAAITK
+713 
-722 DGSLYMWG
+722 Y
-730 HNNFGQLG
+730 
-738 DGTNTNRY
+738 
-746 VPVKIMDNVVSVSLG
+746 
-761 SEHSAIITKGGSLYM
+761 
-776 WGCNYAGE
+776 
-784 LGDGTNTNRYTPV
+784 
-797 KIMDNVASVSLG
+797 
-809 NYHSAAI
+809 YHSAAI

-824 WGMNDFGQLG
+824 WG
-834 DGTSLDKSKPTKIMD
+834 
-849 DVVSVSLGGYHS
+849 
-861 AAITKDGNL
+861 
-870 YMWGEN
+870 
-876 SSGQLGDGTTV
+876 
-887 NKNKPLKV
+887 
-895 ASNVQS
+895 
-901 VELGYSH
+901 
-908 TTVIS
+908 
-913 KDGELYTWGYN
+913 YN
-924 KYGQLGNGT
+924 R
-933 TTNSSNPIKIMND
+933 S
-946 IVSCVGGGSHIIA
+946 
-959 LKKDG
+959 
-964 TVYTWGYNNYGQL
+964 
-977 GDGTTTDRTSPVAI
+977 
-991 QIYDHTNVLTSSG
+991 
-1004 IKHGII
+1004 
-1010 PDNGNYSFEST
+1010 
-1021 GEIVQIAAG
+1021 
-1030 SSHSAAVTKDGDLY
+1030 
-1044 MWGYNGEGQLGV
+1044 
-1056 STNENTNAPV
+1056 
-1066 LVNNSTTTLPAK
+1066 
-1078 SIKSVALGDWH
+1078 
-1089 SAAITK
+1089 
-1095 DGSLYMWGS
+1095 
-1104 NDYGQLGDGTTT
+1104 GQLGDGTTT

-1147 YMWGS
+1147 YMWGD
-1152 NFRGQL
+1152 NGNGRL
-1158 GDSTTTNRYTPVKIM
+1158 GDGTTTDRYTPVKIM
-1173 DNVVSVSLGSCHS
+1173 DNVASVSLGSSHS
-1186 AAITKDGD
+1186 AAITKDGS
-1194 LYMWGSDVYGQLG
+1194 LYMWG
-1207 DGMYDS
+1207 
-1213 KSAPRSVPI
+1213 
-1222 KIMKNVKLI
+1222 
-1231 GLGGYHSAAI
+1231 
-1241 TNDGNLY
+1241 
-1248 TWGYNKYGQ
+1248 YNYYGQ
-1257 LGDGTTKG
+1257 LGDGTTTDRYTPVKIMDNVASVSLGGNHSAAITKDSNLYMWGGNGSGQLG
-1265 DGSMNFYGESIQ
+1265 DGTTDN
-1277 KRMPQRVASNVQSVK
+1277 KTRPHRVASNVQSVK
-1292 LGFDYTTVISKDGGL
+1292 LGYIYTTVISKDGGL
-1307 YTWGYNNYGQ
+1307 YTWGYNYYGQ

-1331 IMNDVVSCAGN
+1331 IMNDAIDCAGG
-1342 DCHTIVLKKD
+1342 DDHTIVLKKD

-1357 WGYNRYGQLGD
+1357 WGYNDCGQLGD
-1368 GTTTDRTSPVA
+1368 STTTNRTSPVA

-1388 LKSAKKSSESVSASS
+1388 LKSAKKSSELVSASS

-1422 ALKNK
+1422 ALKDK

-1466 EFVASITQI
+1466 EFVASITQVN
-1475 DISNAD
+1475 ISNAD
-1481 VTAESFTY
+1481 VSAEDFTY

-1527 TYTIV
+1527 TYTIN
-1532 GKGDFVGYITK
+1532 GKGDFTGSITK
-1543 TFTINSADLN
+1543 TFTIKTADMN

-1600 IGSVVIKGK
+1600 IGIVVIKGK
-1609 GNYSGRKVCR
+1609 GNCSSRKVCW
-1619 FDIINCDI
+1619 FDITNCDI

-1632 IDIQDCAYY
+1632 IDIQNCAYY

-1741 NIVNIKDATMIQKYV
+1741 NIVNIKDATMIQKYL

-1763 VR
+1763 IR

>member
-1 MNNKQLFSKFFAITL
+1 MLLRSF
-16 AITLIFSVFSVS
+16 FSVFSVS

-34 DEKSNSQNAN
+34 DEKSNLQNAN

-75 NGYNVFSVTVSGNNA
+75 NGYNVFSVAVSGNNA

-96 ITDATLLVAIYNE
+96 VTDATLLVAIYNE

-151 STNKPLCTAYSSP
+151 TTNKPLCTAYSSP

-257 VASITIDGTTA
+257 VASIAIDGTTA

-298 ESNLSEN
+298 ESTVGEGVSILSEQ
-305 LKVEHPTNGSRKS
+305 KSRKS
-318 RALNN
+318 RA
-323 IDASASFSTSFS
+323 IDISGSASW
-335 IEYAPNS
+335 
-342 KVSVTGSFNFG
+342 SVPF
-353 ISVSAKVY
+353 SVSYVDNGVNVKGSLTYGSSVYVKVY
-361 VSMAYQYIELISNE
+361 LSIQYQYLELKVDQT
-375 SLGMEISVSATAF
+375 LKLDLSVSTNLF
-388 SHNFSLGEYGA
+388 ESSIDLFEFGV
-399 SPIPGL
+399 SPIAGVYVTVTPALVIEGSINCS
-405 YISIE
+405 ISA
-410 PEIVFEGEIELT
+410 T
-422 ISTTLETQFGFSVSS
+422 MKTTNGFSVSNT
-437 SEGFKNLCNSPKLN
+437 EGYKDLTTNPKLE
-451 TELKVSGKLFVG
+451 TKLDFSGSVFIGAKATLKIRV
-463 LQVTAKINILG
+463 LG
-474 VVAEGEISGKI
+474 SLVEGGFTLKNGVDISGKFDDTKDSSSKKHNCSACIKGDIYKKI
-485 GPELSAEFA
+485 GGS
-494 DINKSE
+494 IY
-500 SLKHSC
+500 
-506 NACLKGVINC
+506 I
-516 KVGLSVSA
+516 
-524 KFLNL
+524 KFLNSKNL
-529 DKFKF
+529 KFEL
-534 QYSLTKTW
+534 SLNVKTKIS
-542 KLCDI
+542 DF
-547 YYSLDYNTFGFS
+547 YYSLDHQTFDFT
-559 TCPYIAYRVSVIVRE
+559 TCPYVSYKVNIIVKNS
-574 ANGNPV
+574 NGSFVSGASV
-580 NGATVNGINET
+580 NGTATT
-591 NSDGEVTMYL
+591 DSDGKVTMYL

-613 GQTKS
+613 GQTES
-618 TTVTVNNAETTAEI
+618 TTTTVNNAETTAEI
-632 VLGDSQSNTDY
+632 VLGTSQSNPDY
-643 DFSLVE
+643 DFSSTG
-649 EVVQIA
+649 EVIQVA
-655 AGGSHSAA
+655 AGNLHTAA
-663 VTKDGNLYMW
+663 VTKDGDLYMW
-673 GYNYHGELGVYTS
+673 GRNDDGQLGVYT
-686 ENKNA
+686 NVGKNA
-691 PILVNNSTTA
+691 PVLVNNSTTA
-701 LPAKSVKSVALG
+701 LPAKSVKYVALG
-713 SEHSAAITK
+713 YYHSATITKDGSLYMWGENNYGQLGDGSTHTDRYTPIKIMDNVASVSLGNSYSAAITKDGSLYMWGYNDYGQLGNGTLSSYNPNPVKIMDNVASVSLGNSHSAAITK

-730 HNNFGQLG
+730 KNDDGQLG
-738 DGTNTNRY
+738 DGT
-746 VPVKIMDNVVSVSLG
+746 SSLFR
-761 SEHSAIITKGGSLYM
+761 SK
-776 WGCNYAGE
+776 
-784 LGDGTNTNRYTPV
+784 PV

-809 NYHSAAI
+809 GNHSAAI
-816 TKDGSLYM
+816 TKDS
-824 WGMNDFGQLG
+824 
-834 DGTSLDKSKPTKIMD
+834 
-849 DVVSVSLGGYHS
+849 
-861 AAITKDGNL
+861 NL
-870 YMWGEN
+870 YMWGKN
-876 SSGQLGDGTTV
+876 DYGQLGDGTTD
-887 NKNKPLKV
+887 NKTRPHRV

-901 VELGYSH
+901 VKLGYSH

-913 KDGELYTWGYN
+913 KDGGLYTWGYN
-924 KYGQLGNGT
+924 YYGQLGNGT
-933 TTNSSNPIKIMND
+933 TTNSNNPIKIMND
-946 IVSCVGGGSHIIA
+946 AVDCAGGGNHTIA

-964 TVYTWGYNNYGQL
+964 TVYTWGRNSYGQL
-977 GDGTTTDRTSPVAI
+977 GDGTTTNRKSSVAI

-1004 IKHGII
+1004 IKYGII

-1021 GEIVQIAAG
+1021 GEIVQVAAG
-1030 SSHSAAVTKDGDLY
+1030 SSHTAAVTKDGDLY
-1044 MWGYNGEGQLGV
+1044 MWGRNDDGQLGV
-1056 STNENTNAPV
+1056 YTNVGKNAPV
-1066 LVNNSTTTLPAK
+1066 LVNNSTTALPAK
-1078 SIKSVALGDWH
+1078 SVKYVALGYYHSATITKDGSLYMWGENNYGQLGDGSTHTDRYTPIKIMDNVASVSLGNSYSAAITKDGSLYMWGYNDYGQLGNGTLSSYNPNPVKIMDNVASVSLGNSH

-1095 DGSLYMWGS
+1095 DGSLYMWGK
-1104 NDYGQLGDGTTT
+1104 NDDGQLGDGTSSLF
-1116 DRYTPVKI
+1116 RSKPVKI

-1133 GGSHS
+1133 GG
-1138 AAVTKDGSL
+1138 
-1147 YMWGS
+1147 
-1152 NFRGQL
+1152 N
-1158 GDSTTTNRYTPVKIM
+1158 
-1173 DNVVSVSLGSCHS
+1173 HS
-1186 AAITKDGD
+1186 AAITKDSN
-1194 LYMWGSDVYGQLG
+1194 LYMWG
-1207 DGMYDS
+1207 
-1213 KSAPRSVPI
+1213 
-1222 KIMKNVKLI
+1222 KN
-1231 GLGGYHSAAI
+1231 
-1241 TNDGNLY
+1241 D
-1248 TWGYNKYGQ
+1248 YGQ
-1257 LGDGTTKG
+1257 LGDGTTDNKT
-1265 DGSMNFYGESIQ
+1265 
-1277 KRMPQRVASNVQSVK
+1277 RPHRVASNVQSVK
-1292 LGFDYTTVISKDGGL
+1292 LGYSHTTVISKDGGL
-1307 YTWGYNNYGQ
+1307 YTWGYNYYGQ
-1317 LGNGTTTNSSNPIK
+1317 LGNGTTTNSNNPIK
-1331 IMNDVVSCAGN
+1331 IMNDAVDCAGGGN
-1342 DCHTIVLKKD
+1342 HTIALKKD

-1357 WGYNRYGQLGD
+1357 WGRNSYGQLGN
-1368 GTTTDRTSPVA
+1368 GTTTDSSSPVA

-1422 ALKNK
+1422 ALKDK

-1466 EFVASITQI
+1466 EFVASITQVN
-1475 DISNAD
+1475 ISNAD
-1481 VTAESFTY
+1481 VSAEDFTY

-1527 TYTIV
+1527 TYTIN
-1532 GKGDFVGYITK
+1532 GKGDFTGSITK
-1543 TFTINSADLN
+1543 TFTIKTADVN

-1570 EPNAVVKIGDVTLEK
+1570 KPNTVVKIGDVTLEK

-1600 IGSVVIKGK
+1600 IGIVVIKGK
-1609 GNYSGRKVCR
+1609 GNCSGRKVCW
-1619 FDIINCDI
+1619 FDITNCDI

-1632 IDIQDCAYY
+1632 IDIQNCAYY
-1641 GKAVVPEMV
+1641 GKTVIPEMV

-1655 TSLVK
+1655 TALVK
-1660 DKDYTVTFKNNDS
+1660 DKDYIVTFKNNDS

-1679 VINGIGN
+1679 VINGIRN

-1699 PIGDIDMSETIDVK
+1699 PIGDIDMSKTIDVK

-1741 NIVNIKDATMIQKYV
+1741 NIVNIKDATMIQKYI

>member
-1 MNNKQLFSKFFAITL
+1 MNNKQLFSKFLAITL
-16 AITLIFSVFSVS
+16 VITLIFSVFSVS

-75 NGYNVFSVTVSGNNA
+75 NGYNVFSVAVSGNNA

-116 TGTTEVTNGETEK
+116 TGTTEVSNDETEK
-129 NVILDTNDMPQY
+129 NVTLDTNDMPQY

-151 STNKPLCTAYSSP
+151 TTNKPLCTAYSSP
-164 MYTKDMQE
+164 MYTKNMQE

-201 DEVKLVDESGETN
+201 DEVKLVDESGKTN

-257 VASITIDGTTA
+257 VASIAIDGTTA

-298 ESNLSEN
+298 KSNLSEN
-305 LKVEHPTNGSRKS
+305 LKVENPTNGSRKS
-318 RALNN
+318 RAFN

-342 KVSVTGSFNFG
+342 TVSVTGSFNFG
-353 ISVSAKVY
+353 VSVSAKVY
-361 VSMAYQYIELISNE
+361 VSMAYQYVELISNE

-388 SHNFSLGEYGA
+388 SHSFSLGEYGA
-399 SPIPGL
+399 SPVPGL

-437 SEGFKNLCNSPKLN
+437 SEGFKNLCNSPKIN

-463 LQVTAKINILG
+463 LQVTAKVKVLG
-474 VVAEGEISGKI
+474 AIAEGGISGKI

-494 DINKSE
+494 DTNDTE
-500 SLKHSC
+500 SFKHSC
-506 NACLKGVINC
+506 NTCLKGEINC
-516 KVGLSVSA
+516 KVSLSVYA

-534 QYSLTKTW
+534 QRSLTNTW
-542 KLCDI
+542 KLDDI
-547 YYSLDYNTFGFS
+547 YYSFDYNTFGFS
-559 TCPYIAYRVSVIVRE
+559 TCPHIAYRVSVIIRE
-574 ANGNPV
+574 ANGNLV
-580 NGATVNGINET
+580 NGAIVNGTNKT
-591 NSDGEVTMYL
+591 NSDGKVTMYL

-613 GQTKS
+613 GQTES

-632 VLGDSQSNTDY
+632 VLGTSQSNPDY
-643 DFSLVE
+643 DFSSAGE
-649 EVVQIA
+649 IVQVA
-655 AGGSHSAA
+655 AGGTHSAA
-663 VTKDGNLYMW
+663 VTKDGDLYMW
-673 GYNYHGELGVYTS
+673 GSNGAGQLGVYS
-686 ENKNA
+686 NA
-691 PILVNNSTTA
+691 NSKIPIKVNNSSST
-701 LPAKSVKSVALG
+701 LPEKSVKYVALG
-713 SEHSAAITK
+713 GNHSAAITKDGSLYIWGWNNYGQLGDGTTTERYTPIKIMDNVASVSLGDYHSAAVTKDGSLYMWGNNSSGQLGDGTTTSRYTPVKIMNNVASVSLGSSHSAAITK

-730 HNNFGQLG
+730 WNHYGQLG
-738 DGTNTNRY
+738 DGTTTSY
-746 VPVKIMDNVVSVSLG
+746 
-761 SEHSAIITKGGSLYM
+761 
-776 WGCNYAGE
+776 
-784 LGDGTNTNRYTPV
+784 RYTPV

-809 NYHSAAI
+809 GIHSAAITKDGSLYKWGGGDKTRPHRVASNVQSVKLGYSHTTVISKDGGLYTWGSNNYGQLGNGTTINSSNPIKIMNDVVNCAGGGNHTIALKKDGTVYTWGYNNCGQLGDGTTTDRTSPGAIQIYDHTNVLTSSGVKHGIIPDNGNYSFGSTGEIVQVAAGGTHSAAVTKDGDLYMWGSNGAGQLGVYSNANSKIPIKVNNSSSTLPEKSVKYVALGGNHSAAITKDGSLYIWGWNNYGQLGDGTTTERYTPIKIMDNVASVSLGDYHSAAVTKDGSLYMWGNNSSGQLGDGTTTSRYTPVKIMNNVASVSLGSSHSAAI

-824 WGMNDFGQLG
+824 WGWNHYGQLG
-834 DGTSLDKSKPTKIMD
+834 DGTTTSYRYTPVKIMD
-849 DVVSVSLGGYHS
+849 NVASVSLGGIHS
-861 AAITKDGNL
+861 AAITKDGSL
-870 YMWGEN
+870 YKWG
-876 SSGQLGDGTTV
+876 GGDKTR
-887 NKNKPLKV
+887 PHRV

-901 VELGYSH
+901 VKLGYSH

-913 KDGELYTWGYN
+913 KDGGLYTWGYN
-924 KYGQLGNGT
+924 DYGQLGNGT

-946 IVSCVGGGSHIIA
+946 AVDCAGGGNHTIA

-964 TVYTWGYNNYGQL
+964 TVYTWGYNN
-977 GDGTTTDRTSPVAI
+977 
-991 QIYDHTNVLTSSG
+991 
-1004 IKHGII
+1004 
-1010 PDNGNYSFEST
+1010 
-1021 GEIVQIAAG
+1021 
-1030 SSHSAAVTKDGDLY
+1030 
-1044 MWGYNGEGQLGV
+1044 
-1056 STNENTNAPV
+1056 
-1066 LVNNSTTTLPAK
+1066 
-1078 SIKSVALGDWH
+1078 
-1089 SAAITK
+1089 
-1095 DGSLYMWGS
+1095 
-1104 NDYGQLGDGTTT
+1104 
-1116 DRYTPVKI
+1116 
-1124 MDNVASVSL
+1124 
-1133 GGSHS
+1133 
-1138 AAVTKDGSL
+1138 
-1147 YMWGS
+1147 
-1152 NFRGQL
+1152 
-1158 GDSTTTNRYTPVKIM
+1158 
-1173 DNVVSVSLGSCHS
+1173 C
-1186 AAITKDGD
+1186 
-1194 LYMWGSDVYGQLG
+1194 
-1207 DGMYDS
+1207 
-1213 KSAPRSVPI
+1213 
-1222 KIMKNVKLI
+1222 
-1231 GLGGYHSAAI
+1231 
-1241 TNDGNLY
+1241 
-1248 TWGYNKYGQ
+1248 
-1257 LGDGTTKG
+1257 
-1265 DGSMNFYGESIQ
+1265 
-1277 KRMPQRVASNVQSVK
+1277 
-1292 LGFDYTTVISKDGGL
+1292 
-1307 YTWGYNNYGQ
+1307 
-1317 LGNGTTTNSSNPIK
+1317 
-1331 IMNDVVSCAGN
+1331 
-1342 DCHTIVLKKD
+1342 
-1352 GTVYT
+1352 
-1357 WGYNRYGQLGD
+1357 GQLGD

-1422 ALKNK
+1422 ALKDK

-1444 RADANGNISVTYT
+1444 RADSNGNISVTYT
-1457 PKTAYDSPY
+1457 PKDAYDSPY
-1466 EFVASITQI
+1466 EFVSSITQVN
-1475 DISNAD
+1475 ISNAD
-1481 VTAESFTY
+1481 VSAEDFTY

-1527 TYTIV
+1527 TYTIN
-1532 GKGDFVGYITK
+1532 GKGDFTGSITK
-1543 TFTINSADLN
+1543 TFTIKTADVN

-1570 EPNAVVKIGDVTLEK
+1570 KPNTVVKIGDVTLEK

-1600 IGSVVIKGK
+1600 IGIVVIKGK
-1609 GNYSGRKVCR
+1609 GNCSGRKVCW
-1619 FDIINCDI
+1619 FDITNCDI

-1632 IDIQDCAYY
+1632 IDIQNCAYY
-1641 GKAVVPEMV
+1641 GKTVIPEMV

-1655 TSLVK
+1655 TALVK
-1660 DKDYTVTFKNNDS
+1660 DKDYIVTFKNNDS

-1679 VINGIGN
+1679 VINGIGI

-1741 NIVNIKDATMIQKYV
+1741 NIVNIKDATMIQKYI

>member
-1 MNNKQLFSKFFAITL
+1 MNNKQLFSKFLAITL
-16 AITLIFSVFSVS
+16 VITLIFSVFSVS

-75 NGYNVFSVTVSGNNA
+75 NGYNVFSVAVSGNNA

-116 TGTTEVTNGETEK
+116 TGTTEVSNNETEK
-129 NVILDTNDMPQY
+129 NVTLDTNDMPQY

-151 STNKPLCTAYSSP
+151 TTNKPLCTAYSSP
-164 MYTKDMQE
+164 MYTKNMQE

-188 FDNDDDNNFAVYK
+188 FDNDDNNNFAVYK

-257 VASITIDGTTA
+257 VASIAIDGTTA

-298 ESNLSEN
+298 ESTVGEGVSILSEQ
-305 LKVEHPTNGSRKS
+305 KSRKS
-318 RALNN
+318 RA
-323 IDASASFSTSFS
+323 IDISGSASW
-335 IEYAPNS
+335 
-342 KVSVTGSFNFG
+342 SVPF
-353 ISVSAKVY
+353 SVSYVDNGVNVKGSLTYGSSVYVKVY
-361 VSMAYQYIELISNE
+361 LSIQYQYLELKVDQT
-375 SLGMEISVSATAF
+375 LKLDLSVSTNLF
-388 SHNFSLGEYGA
+388 ESSIDLFEFGV
-399 SPIPGL
+399 SPIAGVYVTVTPALVIEGSINCS
-405 YISIE
+405 ISA
-410 PEIVFEGEIELT
+410 T
-422 ISTTLETQFGFSVSS
+422 MKTTNGFSVSNT
-437 SEGFKNLCNSPKLN
+437 EGYKDLTTNPKLE
-451 TELKVSGKLFVG
+451 TKLDFSGSVFIGAKATLKIRV
-463 LQVTAKINILG
+463 LG
-474 VVAEGEISGKI
+474 SLVEGGFTLKNGVDISGKFDDTKDSSSKKHNCSACIKGDIYKKI
-485 GPELSAEFA
+485 GGS
-494 DINKSE
+494 IY
-500 SLKHSC
+500 
-506 NACLKGVINC
+506 I
-516 KVGLSVSA
+516 
-524 KFLNL
+524 KFLNSKNL
-529 DKFKF
+529 KFEL
-534 QYSLTKTW
+534 SLNVKTKIS
-542 KLCDI
+542 DF
-547 YYSLDYNTFGFS
+547 YYSLDHQTFDFT
-559 TCPYIAYRVSVIVRE
+559 TCPYVSYKVNIIVKNSSGSFVSG
-574 ANGNPV
+574 ASV
-580 NGATVNGINET
+580 NGTATT
-591 NSDGEVTMYL
+591 DSDGKVTMYL

-613 GQTKS
+613 GQTES
-618 TTVTVNNAETTAEI
+618 TTTTVNNAETTAEI
-632 VLGDSQSNTDY
+632 VLGTSQSNPDY
-643 DFSLVE
+643 NFSTTGE
-649 EVVQIA
+649 IVQVA
-655 AGGSHSAA
+655 AGDSHSAA
-663 VTKDGNLYMW
+663 VTKDGDLYMW
-673 GYNYHGELGVYTS
+673 GYNEYGQLGVYT
-686 ENKNA
+686 NVDKNA
-691 PILVNNSTTA
+691 PVLINNSTTA
-701 LPAKSVKSVALG
+701 LPAKSVKYVALG
-713 SEHSAAITK
+713 
-722 DGSLYMWG
+722 Y
-730 HNNFGQLG
+730 
-738 DGTNTNRY
+738 
-746 VPVKIMDNVVSVSLG
+746 
-761 SEHSAIITKGGSLYM
+761 
-776 WGCNYAGE
+776 
-784 LGDGTNTNRYTPV
+784 
-797 KIMDNVASVSLG
+797 
-809 NYHSAAI
+809 YHSAAI

-824 WGMNDFGQLG
+824 WGRNNYGQLG
-834 DGTSLDKSKPTKIMD
+834 DGTTTDRYTPVKIMD
-849 DVVSVSLGGYHS
+849 NVSSVSLGGYHS
-861 AAITKDGNL
+861 AAITKDGSLYMWGYNYYEQLGNGTTTDRYTPIKIMVNVASVSLGSSHSAAITKDGNL
-870 YMWGEN
+870 YMWGN
-876 SSGQLGDGTTV
+876 NGYGQLGDGTTT
-887 NKNKPLKV
+887 KKTRPQRV

-901 VELGYSH
+901 VKLGYNH

-913 KDGELYTWGYN
+913 KDGGLYTWGYN
-924 KYGQLGNGT
+924 YYGQLGNGT
-933 TTNSSNPIKIMND
+933 TTDSSNPIKIMND
-946 IVSCVGGGSHIIA
+946 VVSCAGGYNHTVA

-964 TVYTWGYNNYGQL
+964 TVYTWGYNRYGQL
-977 GDGTTTDRTSPVAI
+977 GDGTTTDRTSPVTI

-1010 PDNGNYSFEST
+1010 PDNGNYSFESA
-1021 GEIVQIAAG
+1021 GEVIQVAADN
-1030 SSHSAAVTKDGDLY
+1030 SHSAAVTKDGDLY
-1044 MWGYNGEGQLGV
+1044 MWGYNNYGQLGV
-1056 STNENTNAPV
+1056 YTNVDKNAPV
-1066 LVNNSTTTLPAK
+1066 LVNNSTTALPAK
-1078 SIKSVALGDWH
+1078 SVKYVALGYYH

-1095 DGSLYMWGS
+1095 DGSLYMWGR
-1104 NDYGQLGDGTTT
+1104 NNYGQLGDGTTT

-1124 MDNVASVSL
+1124 MDNVSSVSL
-1133 GGSHS
+1133 GGYHS
-1138 AAVTKDGSL
+1138 AAITKDGSL
-1147 YMWGS
+1147 YMWGY
-1152 NFRGQL
+1152 NGNGRL
-1158 GDSTTTNRYTPVKIM
+1158 GDGTTTSRYTPVKIM
-1173 DNVVSVSLGSCHS
+1173 DNVSSVS
-1186 AAITKDGD
+1186 
-1194 LYMWGSDVYGQLG
+1194 
-1207 DGMYDS
+1207 
-1213 KSAPRSVPI
+1213 
-1222 KIMKNVKLI
+1222 
-1231 GLGGYHSAAI
+1231 LGGYHSAAI
-1241 TNDGNLY
+1241 TKDGSLYMWGYNYYEQLGNGTTTDRYTPIKIMVNVASVSLGSSHSAAITKDGNLY
-1248 TWGYNKYGQ
+1248 MWGNNGYGQ
-1257 LGDGTTKG
+1257 LGDGTTTK
-1265 DGSMNFYGESIQ
+1265 
-1277 KRMPQRVASNVQSVK
+1277 KTRPQRVASNVQSVK
-1292 LGFDYTTVISKDGGL
+1292 LGYNHTTVISKDGGL
-1307 YTWGYNNYGQ
+1307 YTWGYNYYGQ
-1317 LGNGTTTNSSNPIK
+1317 LGNGTTTDSSNPIK
-1331 IMNDVVSCAGN
+1331 IMNDVVSCAGGYN
-1342 DCHTIVLKKD
+1342 HTVALKKD

-1368 GTTTDRTSPVA
+1368 GTTTDRTSPVT

-1388 LKSAKKSSESVSASS
+1388 LKSLKKSSESVSASS

-1422 ALKNK
+1422 ALKDK

-1444 RADANGNISVTYT
+1444 RADSNGNISVTYT

-1466 EFVASITQI
+1466 EFVASITQVN
-1475 DISNAD
+1475 ISNAD
-1481 VTAESFTY
+1481 VSAEDFTY

-1501 VNGYTLYSGI
+1501 INGYPLYSGI

-1527 TYTIV
+1527 TYTIN
-1532 GKGDFVGYITK
+1532 GKGDFTGSITK
-1543 TFTINSADLN
+1543 TFTIKTADVN
-1553 NCDVLIPDSAT
+1553 NCDVLILDSAT

-1570 EPNAVVKIGDVTLEK
+1570 EPNTVVKIGDVTLEK

-1600 IGSVVIKGK
+1600 IGIVVIKGK
-1609 GNYSGRKVCR
+1609 GNCSGRKVCW
-1619 FDIINCDI
+1619 FDITNCDI

-1632 IDIQDCAYY
+1632 IDIQDCTYY

-1686 YSGTIEKTFQIKL
+1686 YSGTIEKTFQIKF

>member
-1 MNNKQLFSKFFAITL
+1 MNNKRLFSRFLAVTL

-34 DEKSNSQNAN
+34 DEKSNLQNAN

-75 NGYNVFSVTVSGNNA
+75 NGYNVFSVAVSGNNA

-129 NVILDTNDMPQY
+129 NVTLDTNDMPQY

-151 STNKPLCTAYSSP
+151 TTNKPLCTAYSSP

-188 FDNDDDNNFAVYK
+188 FNNDDDNNFAVYK
-201 DEVKLVDESGETN
+201 DEVKLVDESGGTN

-298 ESNLSEN
+298 ESTVGEGVSILSEQ
-305 LKVEHPTNGSRKS
+305 KSRKS
-318 RALNN
+318 RA
-323 IDASASFSTSFS
+323 IDISGSASW
-335 IEYAPNS
+335 
-342 KVSVTGSFNFG
+342 SVPF
-353 ISVSAKVY
+353 SVSYVDNGVNVKGSLTYGSSVYVKVY
-361 VSMAYQYIELISNE
+361 LSIQYQYLELKVDQT
-375 SLGMEISVSATAF
+375 LKLDLSVSTNLF
-388 SHNFSLGEYGA
+388 ESSIDLFEFGV
-399 SPIPGL
+399 SPIAGVYVTVTPALVIEGSINCS
-405 YISIE
+405 ISA
-410 PEIVFEGEIELT
+410 T
-422 ISTTLETQFGFSVSS
+422 MKTTNGFSVSNT
-437 SEGFKNLCNSPKLN
+437 EGYKDLTTNPKLE
-451 TELKVSGKLFVG
+451 TKLDFSGSVFIGAKATLKIRV
-463 LQVTAKINILG
+463 LG
-474 VVAEGEISGKI
+474 SLVEGGFTLKNGVDISGKFDDTKDSSSKKHNCSACIKGDIYKKI
-485 GPELSAEFA
+485 GGS
-494 DINKSE
+494 IY
-500 SLKHSC
+500 
-506 NACLKGVINC
+506 I
-516 KVGLSVSA
+516 
-524 KFLNL
+524 KFLNSKNL
-529 DKFKF
+529 KLEL
-534 QYSLTKTW
+534 SLNVKTKIS
-542 KLCDI
+542 DF
-547 YYSLDYNTFGFS
+547 YYSLEHQTFDFT
-559 TCPYIAYRVSVIVRE
+559 TCPYISYKVNIIVKNSNGSFVSG
-574 ANGNPV
+574 ASV
-580 NGATVNGINET
+580 NGTATT
-591 NSDGEVTMYL
+591 DSDGKVTMYL

-613 GQTKS
+613 GQTES
-618 TTVTVNNAETTAEI
+618 TTTTVNNAETTAEI
-632 VLGDSQSNTDY
+632 VLGTSQSNPDY
-643 DFSLVE
+643 NFNTTGEIVQ
-649 EVVQIA
+649 VV
-655 AGGSHSAA
+655 AGGSHSAT
-663 VTKDGNLYMW
+663 V
-673 GYNYHGELGVYTS
+673 
-686 ENKNA
+686 
-691 PILVNNSTTA
+691 
-701 LPAKSVKSVALG
+701 
-713 SEHSAAITK
+713 TK

-730 HNNFGQLG
+730 WNF
-738 DGTNTNRY
+738 
-746 VPVKIMDNVVSVSLG
+746 
-761 SEHSAIITKGGSLYM
+761 H
-776 WGCNYAGE
+776 
-784 LGDGTNTNRYTPV
+784 
-797 KIMDNVASVSLG
+797 
-809 NYHSAAI
+809 
-816 TKDGSLYM
+816 
-824 WGMNDFGQLG
+824 
-834 DGTSLDKSKPTKIMD
+834 
-849 DVVSVSLGGYHS
+849 
-861 AAITKDGNL
+861 
-870 YMWGEN
+870 
-876 SSGQLGDGTTV
+876 
-887 NKNKPLKV
+887 
-895 ASNVQS
+895 
-901 VELGYSH
+901 
-908 TTVIS
+908 
-913 KDGELYTWGYN
+913 
-924 KYGQLGNGT
+924 
-933 TTNSSNPIKIMND
+933 
-946 IVSCVGGGSHIIA
+946 
-959 LKKDG
+959 
-964 TVYTWGYNNYGQL
+964 
-977 GDGTTTDRTSPVAI
+977 
-991 QIYDHTNVLTSSG
+991 
-1004 IKHGII
+1004 
-1010 PDNGNYSFEST
+1010 
-1021 GEIVQIAAG
+1021 
-1030 SSHSAAVTKDGDLY
+1030 
-1044 MWGYNGEGQLGV
+1044 
-1056 STNENTNAPV
+1056 
-1066 LVNNSTTTLPAK
+1066 
-1078 SIKSVALGDWH
+1078 
-1089 SAAITK
+1089 
-1095 DGSLYMWGS
+1095 
-1104 NDYGQLGDGTTT
+1104 GQLGDGTTT

-1133 GGSHS
+1133 GGYHS
-1138 AAVTKDGSL
+1138 AAITKDGSL
-1147 YMWGS
+1147 YMWGCNGNGRLGDGTTTDRYTPVKIMDNVAS
-1152 NFRGQL
+1152 VSLGGYHSAAITKNGSLYTWGYNEYGQL
-1158 GDSTTTNRYTPVKIM
+1158 GDGTSSHKTKPVKIMDNIVSVSLGGYHSAAITKDGSLYMWGFNYRGRLGDGTTASKDTPVKIM
-1173 DNVVSVSLGSCHS
+1173 DNVVSVSLGSGYS
-1186 AAITKDGD
+1186 AAVTKDGS
-1194 LYMWGSDVYGQLG
+1194 LYMWGHNGNGQLG
-1207 DGMYDS
+1207 DGTS
-1213 KSAPRSVPI
+1213 SHKTKPV
-1222 KIMKNVKLI
+1222 KIMDNIVSVS
-1231 GLGGYHSAAI
+1231 LGGYHSAAI
-1241 TNDGNLY
+1241 TKDSNLYMWGGNGNGQLGDGITTNRNTPVKIMDNVASVSLGGYHSAAITKNGSLY
-1248 TWGYNKYGQ
+1248 TWGYN
-1257 LGDGTTKG
+1257 
-1265 DGSMNFYGESIQ
+1265 E
-1277 KRMPQRVASNVQSVK
+1277 
-1292 LGFDYTTVISKDGGL
+1292 
-1307 YTWGYNNYGQ
+1307 
-1317 LGNGTTTNSSNPIK
+1317 
-1331 IMNDVVSCAGN
+1331 
-1342 DCHTIVLKKD
+1342 
-1352 GTVYT
+1352 
-1357 WGYNRYGQLGD
+1357 YGQLGD

-1388 LKSAKKSSESVSASS
+1388 LKSTKKSSESVSASS
-1403 GQHTSK
+1403 GQHISK

-1564 YTGKDI
+1564 YTGKEI
-1570 EPNAVVKIGDVTLEK
+1570 KPNAVVKIGDVTIEK

-1619 FDIINCDI
+1619 FDITNCDI

-1641 GKAVVPEMV
+1641 RKAVVPEMV

-1741 NIVNIKDATMIQKYV
+1741 NIVNIKDATMIQKYI

>member
-1 MNNKQLFSKFFAITL
+1 MNNKRLFSRFLAVTL

-75 NGYNVFSVTVSGNNA
+75 NGYNVFSVAVSGNNA

-96 ITDATLLVAIYNE
+96 VTDATLLVAIYNE

-151 STNKPLCTAYSSP
+151 TTNKPLCTAYSSP
-164 MYTKDMQE
+164 MYTKNMQE

-257 VASITIDGTTA
+257 IASITIDGTTA
-268 TITGEDANL
+268 TITGKDANL

-298 ESNLSEN
+298 ESTVGEGVSILSEQ
-305 LKVEHPTNGSRKS
+305 KSRKS
-318 RALNN
+318 RA
-323 IDASASFSTSFS
+323 IDISGSASW
-335 IEYAPNS
+335 
-342 KVSVTGSFNFG
+342 SVPF
-353 ISVSAKVY
+353 SVSYVDNGVNVKGSLTYGSSVYVKVY
-361 VSMAYQYIELISNE
+361 LSVQYQYLELKVDQT
-375 SLGMEISVSATAF
+375 LKLDLSVSTNMF
-388 SHNFSLGEYGA
+388 ESSIDLFEFGV
-399 SPIPGL
+399 SPIAGVYVTVTPALVIEGSINCS
-405 YISIE
+405 ISA
-410 PEIVFEGEIELT
+410 T
-422 ISTTLETQFGFSVSS
+422 MKTTNGFSVSNT
-437 SEGFKNLCNSPKLN
+437 EGYKDLTTNPKLE
-451 TELKVSGKLFVG
+451 TKLDFSGSVFIGAKATLKIRV
-463 LQVTAKINILG
+463 LG
-474 VVAEGEISGKI
+474 SLVEGGFTLKNGVDISGKFDDTKDSSSKKHNCSACIKGDIYKKI
-485 GPELSAEFA
+485 GGS
-494 DINKSE
+494 IY
-500 SLKHSC
+500 
-506 NACLKGVINC
+506 I
-516 KVGLSVSA
+516 
-524 KFLNL
+524 KFLNSKNL
-529 DKFKF
+529 KFEL
-534 QYSLTKTW
+534 SLNVKTKIS
-542 KLCDI
+542 DF
-547 YYSLDYNTFGFS
+547 YYSLDHQTFDFT
-559 TCPYIAYRVSVIVRE
+559 TCPYVSYKVNIIVKNS
-574 ANGNPV
+574 NGSFVSGASV
-580 NGATVNGINET
+580 NGTATT
-591 NSDGEVTMYL
+591 DSDGKVTMYL

-613 GQTKS
+613 GQTES
-618 TTVTVNNAETTAEI
+618 TTTTVNNAETTAEI
-632 VLGDSQSNTDY
+632 VLGTSQSNPDY
-643 DFSLVE
+643 DFSSTG
-649 EVVQIA
+649 EVIQVA
-655 AGGSHSAA
+655 AGGSHTAA
-663 VTKDGNLYMW
+663 VTKDGDLYMW
-673 GYNYHGELGVYTS
+673 GYNNYGQLGVYT
-686 ENKNA
+686 NVDKNT
-691 PILVNNSTTA
+691 PVLVNNSTTA
-701 LPAKSVKSVALG
+701 LPAKSVKYVALG
-713 SEHSAAITK
+713 GSHSAAITKDGSLYIWGWNNYGQLGDGTTTGRYTPIKIMDNVASVSLGNSHSAAITK

-730 HNNFGQLG
+730 
-738 DGTNTNRY
+738 
-746 VPVKIMDNVVSVSLG
+746 
-761 SEHSAIITKGGSLYM
+761 
-776 WGCNYAGE
+776 
-784 LGDGTNTNRYTPV
+784 
-797 KIMDNVASVSLG
+797 
-809 NYHSAAI
+809 
-816 TKDGSLYM
+816 
-824 WGMNDFGQLG
+824 
-834 DGTSLDKSKPTKIMD
+834 
-849 DVVSVSLGGYHS
+849 
-861 AAITKDGNL
+861 
-870 YMWGEN
+870 
-876 SSGQLGDGTTV
+876 
-887 NKNKPLKV
+887 
-895 ASNVQS
+895 
-901 VELGYSH
+901 
-908 TTVIS
+908 
-913 KDGELYTWGYN
+913 YN
-924 KYGQLGNGT
+924 GNG
-933 TTNSSNPIKIMND
+933 
-946 IVSCVGGGSHIIA
+946 
-959 LKKDG
+959 
-964 TVYTWGYNNYGQL
+964 
-977 GDGTTTDRTSPVAI
+977 R
-991 QIYDHTNVLTSSG
+991 
-1004 IKHGII
+1004 
-1010 PDNGNYSFEST
+1010 
-1021 GEIVQIAAG
+1021 
-1030 SSHSAAVTKDGDLY
+1030 
-1044 MWGYNGEGQLGV
+1044 
-1056 STNENTNAPV
+1056 
-1066 LVNNSTTTLPAK
+1066 
-1078 SIKSVALGDWH
+1078 
-1089 SAAITK
+1089 
-1095 DGSLYMWGS
+1095 
-1104 NDYGQLGDGTTT
+1104 LGDGTTT

-1124 MDNVASVSL
+1124 MDNVASANL
-1133 GGSHS
+1133 GDDHS
-1138 AAVTKDGSL
+1138 AAITKDGSL
-1147 YMWGS
+1147 YMWG
-1152 NFRGQL
+1152 
-1158 GDSTTTNRYTPVKIM
+1158 
-1173 DNVVSVSLGSCHS
+1173 
-1186 AAITKDGD
+1186 
-1194 LYMWGSDVYGQLG
+1194 
-1207 DGMYDS
+1207 
-1213 KSAPRSVPI
+1213 
-1222 KIMKNVKLI
+1222 KN
-1231 GLGGYHSAAI
+1231 
-1241 TNDGNLY
+1241 DC
-1248 TWGYNKYGQ
+1248 GQ
-1257 LGDGTTKG
+1257 LGDGTTDNKT
-1265 DGSMNFYGESIQ
+1265 N
-1277 KRMPQRVASNVQSVK
+1277 KTRPHRVASNVQSVE
-1292 LGFDYTTVISKDGGL
+1292 LGDVHTTVISKDGGL
-1307 YTWGYNNYGQ
+1307 YTWGYNYYGQ
-1317 LGNGTTTNSSNPIK
+1317 LGNGTTTKSSNPIK
-1331 IMNDVVSCAGN
+1331 IMNDVVSCAGGYY
-1342 DCHTIVLKKD
+1342 HTIALKKD

-1357 WGYNRYGQLGD
+1357 WGRNNCGQLGN

-1422 ALKNK
+1422 ALKDK

-1466 EFVASITQI
+1466 EFVASITQVN
-1475 DISNAD
+1475 ISNAD
-1481 VTAESFTY
+1481 VSAEDFTY

-1501 VNGYTLYSGI
+1501 VNGYTLHSGI

-1527 TYTIV
+1527 TYTIN
-1532 GKGDFVGYITK
+1532 GKGDFTGSITK
-1543 TFTINSADLN
+1543 TFTIKTADVN

-1600 IGSVVIKGK
+1600 IGIVVIKGK
-1609 GNYSGRKVCR
+1609 GNCSGRKVCW
-1619 FDIINCDI
+1619 FDITNCDI

-1650 LENNG
+1650 LENNC
-1655 TSLVK
+1655 TALVK